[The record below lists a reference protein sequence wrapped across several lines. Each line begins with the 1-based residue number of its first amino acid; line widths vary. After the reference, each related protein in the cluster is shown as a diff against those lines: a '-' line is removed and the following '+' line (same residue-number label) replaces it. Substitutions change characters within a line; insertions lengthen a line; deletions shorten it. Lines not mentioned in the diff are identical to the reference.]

1 MNYEVGTADLE
12 KKEKTNLC
20 DYKDTLTLI
29 AVKTLTAVRQYREQF
44 WTPKAYKGCTQTQR
58 LFFTEVLQW
67 HPPQKTSSPSLLEQ
81 LRAE

>member
-12 KKEKTNLC
+12 KRKKQTYVTTKTPSH
-20 DYKDTLTLI
+20 I

-67 HPPQKTSSPSLLEQ
+67 NPPQKTSSPSLLEQ